1 MFHMIEEMVLK
12 CLLDVPFWTLDVTFW
27 IVLPRDI
34 FRNPIKSLRWS
45 TFCEDS

>member
-1 MFHMIEEMVLK
+1 MIEEMSFK
-12 CLLDVPFWTLDVTFW
+12 CLLDVPFW

-45 TFCEDS
+45 GLSV